1 MLPYAIHPQS
11 KLMILLVFIQVYWW
25 ILLKLSHFL
34 AISFNVFFS
43 MRKHHKF
50 VQNVFLAGLEV
61 RTEIFD
67 SGKFQFL
74 DKLYKAFPLQEDF
87 NRNHHKCSGVHLCIM
102 LGLFHYDFA
111 FISTNRKVRSCIG
124 LQLIILLTWS
134 TYWILLVRYSLTIIR
149 V

>member
-11 KLMILLVFIQVYWW
+11 KLMILLVFIQVQWK
-25 ILLKLSHFL
+25 IRLKLSHFL
-34 AISFNVFFS
+34 AIFECFFFFYEKTS
-43 MRKHHKF
+43 KICVERF
-50 VQNVFLAGLEV
+50 SSWV

-67 SGKFQFL
+67 PGKFQFL
-74 DKLYKAFPLQEDF
+74 NKLNKAFPLLQEDF